1 MSGLRRFQL
10 IEHSPSSF
18 LPPKSLSLNPW
29 FPIAIEDDF
38 DIALDLLS
46 PSLISGAFPDFSS
59 PFEEFD
65 AVTDLIQIERT
76 PFYSSAKR
84 VQRFGSER
92 HHLQSLCDR
101 VSAIELGFD
110 RLLKEEA
117 EKKKKKSRVGQRKYT
132 WTAEIKNPEEDG
144 LDRTYKW
151 VAEVKDGKKKGSL
164 DKSYKMIAQIKG
176 KGEDSPV
183 SRTYTFKTSTSDG
196 GKSNASGKEKEKE
209 KEKEKKKTLNDKQ
222 KKESAQSCA
231 RVIEIED
238 PSDNRA
244 IIRTKAFAKM
254 MEKKRGKR
262 KDLSP
267 QDAAMIIQ
275 YSFKAYLVRRSKA
288 LRALRELAIA
298 KSKLKE
304 LKSYFNNFTYRKRVA
319 RDAEERQRFSE
330 KIIVLLLTVDAIE
343 EADMMVRASKKSMVE
358 DLEAMLDAVDP
369 QQQPPAAAG
378 RSVSMRRR
386 TFDMPDSFIRK
397 DVADGVA
404 QVMQMLESNDSESFD
419 PCS

>member
-18 LPPKSLSLNPW
+18 LAPKSLALNPW
-29 FPIAIEDDF
+29 FPIGIEDDF

-46 PSLISGAFPDFSS
+46 PSPRAISEALLDFAS

-65 AVTDLIQIERT
+65 AFTDLIQIERT

-117 EKKKKKSRVGQRKYT
+117 EKKKKSRVGQRKYT

-164 DKSYKMIAQIKG
+164 DKSYKLTAQIKG

-183 SRTYTFKTSTSDG
+183 SRTYTFKTSTSDE
-196 GKSNASGKEKEKE
+196 GKCNASEKD
-209 KEKEKKKTLNDKQ
+209 KEKEKKKTVNDKQ
-222 KKESAQSCA
+222 KKEPAQSYA

-244 IIRTKAFAKM
+244 IIRTKAFEKM

-304 LKSYFNNFTYRKRVA
+304 LKSYFNNFTYRKHVA

-358 DLEAMLDAVDP
+358 DLEGMLDAVDP

-404 QVMQMLESNDSESFD
+404 QVIQMLGESNDSESFD